1 MQPTLEIKNLT
12 KKFGTLTA
20 VDHLNMQIFPGD
32 AVAFIGQNGAGKSTT
47 MRMIAGLSQP
57 NEGSVQIAGT
67 DMHTQPLEA
76 RKHLG
81 YVPQDMAV
89 FRYMTGLE
97 YLTLIA
103 GIREIEPQQATKQ
116 IDELIELCDLKQA
129 QNRLIR
135 EYSGGMA
142 RKIAMAG
149 ALIGNPE
156 LIVLDESFVGLD
168 PESTFK
174 LGEYLKNYTKNGGAL
189 LISSHV
195 LDMLYHLCSRFFIL
209 HHGKSVSDIDKATL
223 SSCLESP
230 ETPSITAYYLK
241 MTDQAALIT
250 QFADAQSVEATRLT
264 D

>member
-12 KKFGTLTA
+12 KRFGSLTA
-20 VDHLNMQIFPGD
+20 VDHLDMQIFPGD
-32 AVAFIGQNGAGKSTT
+32 SVAFIGQNGAGKSTT
-47 MRMIAGLSQP
+47 MRTIAGMSSP
-57 NEGSVQIAGT
+57 DEGTIRIHDIDIQAN
-67 DMHTQPLEA
+67 PLQA

-81 YVPQDMAV
+81 YVPQDLAL

-103 GIREIEPQQATKQ
+103 KIREIEPGKISDAVN
-116 IDELIELCDLKQA
+116 ELLELCDLRQA

-149 ALIGNPE
+149 ALLGKPG
-156 LIVLDESFVGLD
+156 LIVLDEAFVGLD

-174 LGEYLKNYTKNGGAL
+174 LGEYLKSYTNNGGSL

-195 LDMLYHLCSRFFIL
+195 LDMLQHLCSRFFIL
-209 HHGKSVSDIDKATL
+209 HHGKCVSDIDKPTL
-223 SSCLESP
+223 VSQFESP
-230 ETPSITAYYLK
+230 DTPNITAYYLK
-241 MTDQAALIT
+241 MTDQSSLIG
-250 QFADAQSVEATRLT
+250 QFAATQHAGSQKPAE
-264 D
+264 